1 MKWIRKKEW
10 LYRAIRTFIQAALGY
25 AAANIALIELTDS
38 TAVKTLLA
46 SAISAGLAAIMNADI
61 FLPYKDDTDTDDEDK
76 EE

>member
-1 MKWIRKKEW
+1 MKWLRKKEW

-61 FLPYKDDTDTDDEDK
+61 FLPYKDDTDTDNEDK

>member
-10 LYRAIRTFIQAALGY
+10 LYRAIRTFIQAVLGY

-46 SAISAGLAAIMNADI
+46 SAISAGLAAIMNSDL
-61 FLPYKDDTDTDDEDK
+61 FLPSEEDDTDNEDK

>member
-10 LYRAIRTFIQAALGY
+10 LYRAIRTFIQAVIGY

-46 SAISAGLAAIMNADI
+46 SAISAGLAAIMNSDL
-61 FLPYKDDTDTDDEDK
+61 FLPSEEDDDTDDEN
-76 EE
+76 EEE